1 MRPCGGC
8 WVSTEERGKGRES
21 GGHTSNRFVGRNFH
35 FRIIVHSANAPNAIP
50 PTTQT
55 TIIAVFVPPDI
66 PDVVPPDPAAA
77 ADAVDDTDAVLIVTA
92 PVRAE
97 RVVAEA
103 VGGLSAESVTVLRT
117 VETSWVVDEV
127 LVLVDTGALE
137 DSTEDGTSEDEDE
150 VLLMV
155 LDDEVIAEVGT
166 IVDVLVTAAT
176 VELELLTAALELE
189 LADDEVPI
197 DELATCVETT
207 AVVLAT
213 VGTTLL
219 DVSPPTAADD
229 VLPCPPISIDAD
241 ES

>member
-1 MRPCGGC
+1 
-8 WVSTEERGKGRES
+8 
-21 GGHTSNRFVGRNFH
+21 
-35 FRIIVHSANAPNAIP
+35 
-50 PTTQT
+50 
-55 TIIAVFVPPDI
+55 
-66 PDVVPPDPAAA
+66 VVPPDPAAAA

-103 VGGLSAESVTVLRT
+103 VGGISAESVTVLRT

-137 DSTEDGTSEDEDE
+137 DSTEDGMSEDEEE

-166 IVDVLVTAAT
+166 IVEVLVTAAT

-189 LADDEVPI
+189 LADDEVPT

-219 DVSPPTAADD
+219 DVSPTTAAED